1 MRHDPKNRRLP
12 VGWVWAKVE
21 QVCLVNPRTFAA
33 PLSDNCE
40 VSFVPMAAIEAETGV
55 IDLSQIKLLGDVK
68 KGYTKFSDGDVL
80 FAKITPC
87 MENGKIAIA
96 SGLKNGS
103 ACGTT
108 ELHVL
113 RPFLGLS
120 REYLRFFLLRTDFR
134 KQAQRN
140 MAGTAGQLRVPAWFI
155 EQAHIPLPPHSEQ
168 RRIVAEIEKQ
178 FTRLDAAE
186 AALRRVEVNLKRYR
200 ASVLKAACEGKL
212 VPTEAEL
219 SEAEGRDY
227 EHAEQLLK
235 RILAERR
242 AQWESQEKRRG
253 KYKGPESPDI
263 SDLPELPAGWV
274 WASLSMVGEVRLGRQ
289 RSPKKAKGPNM
300 RPYLRAANVT
310 WDGLD
315 LTDVKEMDFSPSEFE
330 TYRLIPG
337 DIVLNEASGS
347 PDEVGKPAVWQGQI
361 ERCCFQ
367 NTLIRVRTVSE
378 IVPYLFHH
386 LMSDARSGNLGR
398 AARGV
403 GIHHLGAGRTASWTV
418 AIPPMEEQR
427 RIVAELEQ
435 RLSSIQQAEDAVE
448 ASLKRTERLRQ
459 SILNRAFSGKLV
471 SQDADDEPAS
481 ALLER
486 IREERAAERQQNRRR
501 QSKAAPDKQFH
512 LLKDGP

>member
-1 MRHDPKNRRLP
+1 MEEAVQEHLQPFAGAECLFKEQIAKHALGDTVDRRKARQTMRHDPKNGSLP

-21 QVCLVNPRTFAA
+21 QVCLVNPRTFAT

-96 SGLKNGS
+96 NGLKNGS

-155 EQAHIPLPPHSEQ
+155 EQAHIPLPPLPEQ

-200 ASVLKAACEGKL
+200 ASV
-212 VPTEAEL
+212 
-219 SEAEGRDY
+219 
-227 EHAEQLLK
+227 
-235 RILAERR
+235 
-242 AQWESQEKRRG
+242 
-253 KYKGPESPDI
+253 
-263 SDLPELPAGWV
+263 
-274 WASLSMVGEVRLGRQ
+274 
-289 RSPKKAKGPNM
+289 
-300 RPYLRAANVT
+300 
-310 WDGLD
+310 
-315 LTDVKEMDFSPSEFE
+315 
-330 TYRLIPG
+330 
-337 DIVLNEASGS
+337 
-347 PDEVGKPAVWQGQI
+347 
-361 ERCCFQ
+361 
-367 NTLIRVRTVSE
+367 
-378 IVPYLFHH
+378 
-386 LMSDARSGNLGR
+386 
-398 AARGV
+398 
-403 GIHHLGAGRTASWTV
+403 
-418 AIPPMEEQR
+418 
-427 RIVAELEQ
+427 
-435 RLSSIQQAEDAVE
+435 
-448 ASLKRTERLRQ
+448 
-459 SILNRAFSGKLV
+459 
-471 SQDADDEPAS
+471 
-481 ALLER
+481 
-486 IREERAAERQQNRRR
+486 
-501 QSKAAPDKQFH
+501 
-512 LLKDGP
+512 